1 MVIDLTS
8 ENFDKTIKESDKLVL
23 VDFWAEWCSPCLR
36 YTPVLQALDEEVAGE
51 AVIAKLEVDSASD
64 IADRYEILSIPT
76 TIIFKHGEILDTFVG
91 IKSKDELKKR
101 LGL

>member
-1 MVIDLTS
+1 MVLDLTN
-8 ENFDKTIKESDKLVL
+8 ENFEKTIKETDKPVI

-36 YTPVLQALDEEVAGE
+36 YTPVLKALDEEIAGQ
-51 AVIAKLEVDSASD
+51 AIVAKLEVDSAPD
-64 IADRYEILSIPT
+64 IADAYEILSIPT
-76 TIIFKHGEILDTFVG
+76 TIIFKNGEVVDTFVG

>member
-1 MVIDLTS
+1 MILDLTS
-8 ENFDKTIKESDKLVL
+8 ENFEKTINQNEKLVL

-36 YTPVLQALDEEVAGE
+36 YTPVLKALDEELDGE
-51 AVIAKLEVDSASD
+51 AIIAKLEVDSASD
-64 IADRYEILSIPT
+64 IADHYEILSIPT
-76 TIIFKHGEILDTFVG
+76 TIIFKNGEIYDQFVG

>member
-1 MVIDLTS
+1 MVIDLTKA
-8 ENFDKTIKESDKLVL
+8 NFDKTIKESGKLVL

-36 YTPVLQALDEEVAGE
+36 YTPILKALDEEVGDQAI
-51 AVIAKLEVDSASD
+51 IAKLEVDSEPE
-64 IADRYEILSIPT
+64 IADAYEILSIPT
-76 TIIFKHGEILDTFVG
+76 TVIFKDGEIIDQIVG